1 MGGTNKKKTVR
12 YELDVTAT
20 DNVVSNVTPVMTLV
34 LYSANLLVMFALL
47 VQPTAVA
54 DLTPGRPWRPS
65 TGWNKRKNL
74 LDYDNNGYT

>member
-1 MGGTNKKKTVR
+1 MLVGGTNKKKTVR
-12 YELDVTAT
+12 YELDVTAR
-20 DNVVSNVTPVMTLV
+20 DGTPT
-34 LYSANLLVMFALL
+34 S
-47 VQPTAVA
+47 VA